1 MLPTICY
8 DVQLFDVNAHLLQIT
23 VTLPANA
30 QQTILRLPNWIPG
43 SYMIRDFAQHVHQEQ
58 ARDSL
63 DQALA
68 WRKTSKHTWVV
79 APCAYD
85 FTFSYM
91 VFAND
96 LSVRSAFI
104 NDQYAF
110 FNGTSVFMQI
120 IDDFDQKT
128 QVLQDFGINDEREY
142 AVRLFGNQYS
152 LAHKWQVSTTL
163 PVVLKEDIH
172 PMQRSDSEYLLGHF
186 QVNSYTNL
194 IDHPIVIG
202 AINVHSF
209 MVEDVVFE
217 MMFTEQVDLDM
228 VALLDDMKKI
238 CVHHLHLFNS
248 HTPIKRYVF
257 QTLVCKDGFGGLE
270 HQASTALLYPR
281 DSLKNTA
288 AAGISEGYETFLSLC
303 AHELFHTW
311 HVKRIKPNVMVNPSL
326 TLENY
331 TNQLWIYEGFTSF
344 YDDATL
350 VRTGIIPAQSYA
362 NILAKNITRLLRN
375 PGRVDQSISRSSF
388 EAWTKFY
395 KQTPDST
402 NFIVSYYNKGGL
414 AALCLDIVLLQQS
427 NGQANLDTVM
437 RLLWEHYGVDEVGTP
452 DHVIELLCKQYLNIN
467 VESIVHQLAHSTID
481 LPLPTLLPTIGL
493 RLTVRPA
500 IDVNDKGG
508 ISKAT
513 PCPVAFGAMYSA
525 NPVGVKLTQV
535 LIGSPVACAGM
546 SRDDILIAMANYEV
560 SQSNLINLLTRFTQQ
575 ANVELTWLRDGRL
588 CTGTM
593 PIESALC
600 DTAEVHV
607 IDEAKFNAWA
617 QRTLTFPE

>member
-1 MLPTICY
+1 MSQPICY
-8 DVQLFDVNAHLLQIT
+8 DVQLFDINAHLLQIT

-68 WRKTSKHTWVV
+68 WRKTSKHTWII
-79 APCAYD
+79 APCKYD

-110 FNGTSVFMQI
+110 FNGTSVFMQV

-128 QVLQDFGINDEREY
+128 QVLEDFGIYDDREY
-142 AVRLFGNQYS
+142 SVRLFGNHHS

-163 PVVLKEDIH
+163 PVVMKEDVH
-172 PMQRSDSEYLLGHF
+172 PLLQIESEYLLGHF
-186 QVNSYTNL
+186 QVTSYANL

-209 MVEDVVFE
+209 MVEDIVFE
-217 MMFTEQVDLDM
+217 MMFTERVDIDM

-257 QTLVCKDGFGGLE
+257 QTLVAKDGFGGLE

-288 AAGISEGYETFLSLC
+288 TTGVSEGYETFLSLC

-311 HVKRIKPNVMVNPSL
+311 HVKRIKPDVMVNPSL
-326 TLENY
+326 TMENY

-362 NILAKNITRLLRN
+362 NIIAKNITRLLRN
-375 PGRVDQSISRSSF
+375 PGRIDQSISGSSF

-414 AALCLDIVLLQQS
+414 AALCLDIALLQQS
-427 NGQANLDTVM
+427 NGEVNLDTVM
-437 RLLWEHYGVDEVGTP
+437 RLLWEHYGVEEIGTP
-452 DHVIELLCKQYLNIN
+452 DHVIELLCKQYLNLN

-481 LPLPTLLPTIGL
+481 LPLATLLPAIGL
-493 RLTVRPA
+493 RLALRPA

-508 ISKAT
+508 ISSAP
-513 PCPVAFGAMYSA
+513 PCPVAFGAMHTSH
-525 NPVGVKLTQV
+525 PVGIKLTQV
-535 LIGSPVACAGM
+535 LFGSPVASAGM
-546 SRDDILIAMANYEV
+546 SRDDILIAIEHFEVTQANI
-560 SQSNLINLLTRFTQQ
+560 INLLTRFTTQESVQ
-575 ANVELTWLRDGRL
+575 LTWLRDGRL
-588 CTGTM
+588 CQGKM
-593 PIESALC
+593 SIEAALC

-607 IDEAKFNAWA
+607 MDEERFNAWV
-617 QRTLTFPE
+617 QGTLNFPG